1 MYVIGTAGHVDH
13 GKSTLVRALTGIDP
27 DRLREEKEREMTIDL
42 GFAWLTLPGDLVVG
56 VVDVPGHRDFIENML
71 AGVGGI
77 DAALFVIAADE
88 GVMPQTREHLAILD
102 LLGIPGGVIALTKID
117 AVEDPEWLELV
128 ELDIREIVSNTVL
141 ADAPIVPVSARDGRG
156 LETLKQVLAE
166 RLTAL
171 PPRLDRGHPRL
182 PIDRVFSISGFGT
195 VVTGTLTGGSLAVG
209 DTVEIAPVGIT
220 ARIRGLQ
227 AYQTKR
233 EYIGPGSRAAVN
245 LSGVEKQQLMR
256 GQVLTTPGWLR
267 GTKLLDSRLRMLA
280 EASRPLQHNAEVK
293 FFSGAAEALA
303 RVRLLDAE
311 AIMPGA
317 EGWIQI
323 RLQQPVALARGDRF
337 ILRFPSPGETIGGG
351 VVVDPAP
358 GRRWRR
364 RRPEVIARL
373 EALARGTPAE
383 LLAQTL
389 ERAGV
394 PLREKT
400 LQERSGM
407 PADVAGAALQ
417 EALQSGGILALGE
430 SWYVD
435 PATLHNIRQRLAQE
449 LAAYHRAEPLR
460 RGMPRE
466 QLRSRLGLERSA
478 FDRLLESAI
487 EEVESSGDL
496 VWMRGF
502 SVQLTS
508 SQQQA
513 VEDLLTVFA
522 RAPYQPPSVKEVA
535 AQIGD
540 DLFRYLVEHG
550 DLVVIAPDVVLS
562 APVYREMFAAVART
576 LDAGSSISA
585 AELRDQFGTTRK
597 YAIALLEFLDGQGI
611 TRREGDVRVWNRRP
625 KM

>member
-13 GKSTLVRALTGIDP
+13 GKSTLVKALTGIDP

-42 GFAWLTLPGDLVVG
+42 GFAWLTLPGDLAVG
-56 VVDVPGHRDFIENML
+56 IVDVPGHRDFIENML

-77 DAALFVIAADE
+77 DAALFVVAADE

-117 AVEDPEWLELV
+117 AVDDPEWLELV
-128 ELDIREIVSNTVL
+128 ELDIREIVGHTVL

-156 LETLKQVLAE
+156 LEELKVVLAE
-166 RLTAL
+166 CLSAL

-209 DTVEIAPVGIT
+209 DTVEIAPDGIT

-233 EYIGPGSRAAVN
+233 DRIGPGSRAAVN

-256 GQVLTTPGWLR
+256 GQVLTSPGWLR
-267 GTKLLDSRLRMLA
+267 GTVLIDGHFRLLA

-293 FFSGAAEALA
+293 FFSGAAETLA
-303 RVRLLDAE
+303 RVRLLETDA
-311 AIMPGA
+311 IPPGG
-317 EGWIQI
+317 EGWLQV
-323 RLQQPVALARGDRF
+323 RLERPLALARGDRF
-337 ILRFPSPGETIGGG
+337 ILRIPSPGETIGGG

-364 RRPEVIARL
+364 RRPDVIARL
-373 EALARGTPAE
+373 EALVRGTPAE

-389 ERAGV
+389 ARAGI

-407 PADVAGAALQ
+407 PLDATAAALQ
-417 EALQSGGILALGE
+417 EALQTGLVVALGDG
-430 SWYVD
+430 WYVD
-435 PATLHNIRQRLAQE
+435 PGTLHAIRQRLTQE
-449 LAAYHRAEPLR
+449 LEAYHRAEPLR

-466 QLRSRLGLERSA
+466 QLRSRLGLERGA
-478 FDRLLESAI
+478 FDRFLEGVA
-487 EEVESSGDL
+487 EGVAYSGDL
-496 VWMRGF
+496 VWKQGF
-502 SVQLTS
+502 AVQLTPP
-508 SQQQA
+508 QQSA
-513 VEDLLTVFA
+513 INGLLAAFA
-522 RAPYQPPSVKEVA
+522 RAPYQPPSVREAVA
-535 AQIGD
+535 QVGE
-540 DLFRYLVEHG
+540 DLFRYLVERG
-550 DLVVIAPDVVLS
+550 DLVVIAPDVVL
-562 APVYREMFAAVART
+562 AEPVYREMFAAIAQT
-576 LDAGSSISA
+576 LDTGGSISA
-585 AELRDQFGTTRK
+585 AELRDRFGTTRK

-611 TRREGDVRVWNRRP
+611 TRREGDVRVWNKRP
-625 KM
+625 RT